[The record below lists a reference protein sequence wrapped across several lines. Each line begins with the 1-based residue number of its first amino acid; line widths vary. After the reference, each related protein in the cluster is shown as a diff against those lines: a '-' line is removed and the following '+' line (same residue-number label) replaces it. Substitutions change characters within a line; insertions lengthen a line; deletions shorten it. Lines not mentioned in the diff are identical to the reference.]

1 MKLDNY
7 FLELINLVWVM
18 KILEIFL
25 WGWISLFEDELI
37 EVYNYV
43 LRVFLRKVIKV
54 LKIDF
59 KGGWFFNLGVLFGEE
74 WNGNYW
80 VMVMEKGDYWLL
92 FKVNFWINFFNKDIV
107 KFLFKFNGFLLE
119 DVWEFILVELVK
131 VFLMLGGD

>member
-59 KGGWFFNLGVLFGEE
+59 RGWRYFNLEVLFGEE
-74 WNGNYW
+74 
-80 VMVMEKGDYWLL
+80 
-92 FKVNFWINFFNKDIV
+92 
-107 KFLFKFNGFLLE
+107 
-119 DVWEFILVELVK
+119 
-131 VFLMLGGD
+131 